1 MVLFINSEVFSP
13 INSKV
18 GENLAYGYF
27 NKGTNSNTLEA
38 SWTAPSDSSVDH
50 AEIKINGSFSKGEQ
64 VTISAYIS
72 IISNQDITGIK
83 AELYDAN
90 YTSFDDNEDGNLLIP
105 NKWSSKTIT
114 AKQDFPAS
122 MKLLIYAG
130 GPTNTQGN
138 TIHIYNLKVERGAI
152 ATPWIPS
159 PLDYAIKP
167 DIDNLQDQI
176 NQLKSKLGGVK
187 PHYRLY
193 YAASVK
199 EVA

>member
-27 NKGTNSNTLEA
+27 DKGTNSNTLEA
-38 SWTAPSDSSVDH
+38 SWTAPSNSSVDH

-90 YTSFDDNEDGNLLIP
+90 YTNFDDNEDGNLLIP

-114 AKQDFPAS
+114 AKQDFQAP
-122 MKLLIYAG
+122 MKLLFYAG

-176 NQLKSKLGGVK
+176 NQLKSKLGGGK
-187 PHYRLY
+187 
-193 YAASVK
+193 A
-199 EVA
+199 

>member
-64 VTISAYIS
+64 VTISAYTS

-90 YTSFDDNEDGNLLIP
+90 YTNFDDNEDGNLLIP

-114 AKQDFPAS
+114 AKQDFQTP
-122 MKLLIYAG
+122 MKLLFYAG
-130 GPTNTQGN
+130 GPANTQGN

-176 NQLKSKLGGVK
+176 NQLKNKLGGK
-187 PHYRLY
+187 
-193 YAASVK
+193 A
-199 EVA
+199 

>member
-1 MVLFINSEVFSP
+1 MVLFTNSEVFAP

-27 NKGTNSNTLEA
+27 DKGTNSNTLET
-38 SWTAPSDSSVDH
+38 SWTAPSNSSLDH
-50 AEIKINGSFSKGEQ
+50 AQIKINGSFSKGEQ

-72 IISNQDITGIK
+72 IISDQDITGIK

-114 AKQDFPAS
+114 AKQDFAAP
-122 MKLLIYAG
+122 MKLLLYAG

-159 PLDYAIKP
+159 PLDYAIKT

-176 NQLKSKLGGVK
+176 NQLKSKLGG
-187 PHYRLY
+187 
-193 YAASVK
+193 
-199 EVA
+199 

>member
-38 SWTAPSDSSVDH
+38 SWTAPSDSSLDH

-114 AKQDFPAS
+114 AKQDFSAS

-176 NQLKSKLGGVK
+176 NQLKSKLGGK
-187 PHYRLY
+187 APL
-193 YAASVK
+193 
-199 EVA
+199 